1 VHGSQFRRVHL
12 EDENRYG
19 LIGKGAVLLHT
30 SYGNRTS
37 PVVRGAWVLDKLR
50 GAPPAPPPPN
60 VVTDLSTPPG
70 AKPKTMRAMLE
81 QHRSIPMCNM
91 CHGVIEPNG
100 LPLEHF
106 TVTGQWRDVD
116 WQAEAP
122 IDSKV
127 TLPDGTEIDSPAGL
141 RRSLLSRP
149 GGFVQALTVKLMIYA
164 LGRELDPQDMPQVR
178 AIVREAAKNDYR
190 FSSLV
195 LGIVSSD
202 AFRMQALEE

>member
-1 VHGSQFRRVHL
+1 VLGAQFRRVHL

-19 LIGKGAVLLHT
+19 LLGKGAVLLHT

-37 PVVRGAWVLDKLR
+37 IVVRGAWVLDKLK
-50 GAPPAPPPPN
+50 GTPPAPPPPN

-70 AKPKTMRAMLE
+70 EAPKTMRAMLE
-81 QHRSIPMCNM
+81 IHRKNPTCNM
-91 CHGVIEPNG
+91 CHGVIEPHG
-100 LPLEHF
+100 ITLEHF

-116 WQAEAP
+116 WQANAP

-127 TLPDGTEIDSPAGL
+127 KMPDGTEIDTPADL
-141 RRSLLSRP
+141 RRTLLGRP
-149 GGFVQALTVKLMIYA
+149 GQFVQALTVKLMMYA
-164 LGRELDPQDMPQVR
+164 LGREISPYDMPQVR
-178 AIVREAAKNDYR
+178 AIVRDAAKNDYR